1 MADIFPPDGA
11 TELGQLR
18 YVIDDVAE
26 PYLFSD
32 ANLTAK
38 LSIYKSNLNLTA
50 ADIFESI
57 AVNEALL
64 GKYVKTDDLLVDGT
78 KVAAVLFKRAASLRA
93 QAEADAAED
102 AFEVVYPSV
111 ALAHAEGT
119 ARWLRSTW

>member
-1 MADIFPPDGA
+1 MADIFPPDA
-11 TELGQLR
+11 TTPLGQIR
-18 YVIDDVAE
+18 YSIDDVAE

-32 ANLTAK
+32 AHLTAK
-38 LSIYKSNLNLTA
+38 LSMFRGNLNLAA

-78 KVAAVLFKRAASLRA
+78 KVADVLFKRAASLRA
-93 QAEADAAED
+93 QDAADAAED
-102 AFEVVYPSV
+102 AFEVVYPPT